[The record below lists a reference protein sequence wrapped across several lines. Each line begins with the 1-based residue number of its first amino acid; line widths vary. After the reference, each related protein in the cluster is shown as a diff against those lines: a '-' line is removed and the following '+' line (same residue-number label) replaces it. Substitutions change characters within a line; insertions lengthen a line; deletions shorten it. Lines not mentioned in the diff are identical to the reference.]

1 MDCTVFKCKD
11 CGIIMVVDNK
21 SLWYLKA
28 CTKCGSTN
36 ISTLDEEFNYD
47 EEFDYMGVVDV
58 EQSKED

>member
-1 MDCTVFKCKD
+1 MDCTVVKCKD

-21 SLWYLKA
+21 SLWSLKA

-36 ISTLDEEFNYD
+36 ISTLDEEF
-47 EEFDYMGVVDV
+47 DYMEVVDV